1 MARCSFCGK
10 NIEKGTGT
18 MFVRKSA
25 KILHFCTMKCRKNLT
40 QLNRKP
46 RDFKW
51 ATPEK
56 GE

>member
-56 GE
+56 VE